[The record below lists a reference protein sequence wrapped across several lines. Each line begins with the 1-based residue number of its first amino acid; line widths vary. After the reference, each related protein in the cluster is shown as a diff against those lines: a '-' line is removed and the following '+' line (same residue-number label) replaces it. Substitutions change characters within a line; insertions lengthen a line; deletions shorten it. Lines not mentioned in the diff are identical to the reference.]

1 MAIGIHMGEDE
12 GNDDDAYARSDI
24 YYKGRKDQE
33 LIDEEHFK
41 KVTKERRDE
50 LLSFLAELRS
60 ETLSDADG
68 NRRWLV
74 EKITK
79 YVLNH

>member
-1 MAIGIHMGEDE
+1 MGIGFHADDE
-12 GNDDDAYARSDI
+12 ACACTDI
-24 YYKGRKDQE
+24 YYKGRRDQE
-33 LIDEEHFK
+33 KIDEENFA
-41 KVTKERRDE
+41 KVTQERRDE
-50 LLSFLAELRS
+50 LLSFLKELRS

-79 YVLNH
+79 YVLSH